1 MRLNHLDIL
10 EQCFRDK
17 FRGYNKQEVDMF
29 LHLVAD
35 DFKEMSEE
43 IDGLKRKIAS
53 KNKTIK
59 DLKSQPHAG
68 AQNGSADPGIS
79 PEVLKDKARQ
89 VMREVKEQADIQ
101 RKKARQELNGLK
113 KDIEKLTRD
122 KSSLIKNIK
131 KSALEHFDQF
141 KK

>member
-43 IDGLKRKIAS
+43 IERLK
-53 KNKTIK
+53 IK
-59 DLKSQPHAG
+59 VAENDDLVDDLKNQSQQG
-68 AQNGSADPGIS
+68 FENGSEIT
-79 PEVLKDKARQ
+79 PEALKDKARQ
-89 VMREVKEQADIQ
+89 VMREVTEQADIQ
-101 RKKARQELNGLK
+101 KKKALQELSGLK
-113 KDIEKLTRD
+113 KEIEKLTRD
-122 KSSLIKNIK
+122 KSSLIDNLK

>member
-17 FRGYNKQEVDMF
+17 FRGYNKQEVDTF

-43 IDGLKRKIAS
+43 IEQQKKEIDKKNQVIAKLKKQNPADTQT
-53 KNKTIK
+53 NKGNPQIT
-59 DLKSQPHAG
+59 
-68 AQNGSADPGIS
+68 
-79 PEVLKDKARQ
+79 PELIKDKAKQ
-89 VMREVKEQADIQ
+89 VIWVAREQAEKH
-101 RKKARQELNGLK
+101 KKMVEQELDVLK
-113 KDIEKLTRD
+113 KEIQKLTQT
-122 KSSLIKNIK
+122 KSSLIQNLK
-131 KSALEHFDQF
+131 KSAREHFEQF

>member
-43 IDGLKRKIAS
+43 IDNLKRKIAD
-53 KNKTIK
+53 KNDLIA
-59 DLKSQPHAG
+59 DLKGGSQT
-68 AQNGSADPGIS
+68 NSDDDSADPKIAR
-79 PEVLKDKARQ
+79 ETLKEKARQ
-89 VMREVKEQADIQ
+89 VMREVREQTEGHK
-101 RKKARQELNGLK
+101 KKAERELNGLK
-113 KDIEKLTRD
+113 KEIDKLTQE
-122 KSSLIKNIK
+122 KSSLINNIK

>member
-43 IDGLKRKIAS
+43 IESLKRKIAD
-53 KNKTIK
+53 KNDVIE
-59 DLKSQPHAG
+59 DLKGQSQE
-68 AQNGSADPGIS
+68 GSQDGPTDSGVT
-79 PEVLKDKARQ
+79 PEALKEKARQ
-89 VMREVKEQADIQ
+89 VMREVTAQADIQ
-101 RKKARQELNGLK
+101 KKKVLQELSGLK

-122 KSSLIKNIK
+122 KSSLIDNIK

>member
-43 IDGLKRKIAS
+43 IENLKKKIKH
-53 KNKTIK
+53 KNDVIK
-59 DLKSQPHAG
+59 DLKSQSGRGH
-68 AQNGSADPGIS
+68 QNDSADPKITQ
-79 PEVLKDKARQ
+79 EILKDKARQ
-89 VMREVKEQADIQ
+89 VIREVREQAEIHK
-101 RKKARQELNGLK
+101 KKAQQELSGLK
-113 KDIEKLTRD
+113 KEIYKLTHK
-122 KSSLIKNIK
+122 KSSLIQNIK
-131 KSALEHFDQF
+131 KSALEHLEQF

>member
-43 IDGLKRKIAS
+43 IDNLKKRIAE
-53 KNKTIK
+53 KDDLIN
-59 DLKSQPHAG
+59 DLKSQSRAG
-68 AQNGSADPGIS
+68 AHSDSTDPKITA
-79 PEVLKDKARQ
+79 EALKDKARQ
-89 VMREVKEQADIQ
+89 VMREVKVQADIQ
-101 RKKARQELNGLK
+101 TKKARLELSALK
-113 KDIEKLTRD
+113 KEIEKLTTE
-122 KSSLIKNIK
+122 KSSLIDNIK

>member
-43 IDGLKRKIAS
+43 IENLKRKIAD
-53 KNKTIK
+53 KNDVIE
-59 DLKSQPHAG
+59 DLKGQSQE
-68 AQNGSADPGIS
+68 GSPDDRTGS
-79 PEVLKDKARQ
+79 GVTPEALKEKARQ
-89 VMREVKEQADIQ
+89 VMREVTAQADIQ
-101 RKKARQELNGLK
+101 KKKVLQELSGLK

-122 KSSLIKNIK
+122 KSSLINNIK
-131 KSALEHFDQF
+131 KSALDHF

>member
-43 IDGLKRKIAS
+43 IDSLKRKIAK

-59 DLKSQPHAG
+59 DLKSQPQTG
-68 AQNGSADPGIS
+68 APNDSADPGIM
-79 PEVLKDKARQ
+79 PEALKEKARQ
-89 VMREVKEQADIQ
+89 VMQEVKEQADIQ
-101 RKKARQELNGLK
+101 RKKARRELNGLK
-113 KDIEKLTRD
+113 KEIEKLTRD
-122 KSSLIKNIK
+122 KSSLIQNIK

>member
-43 IDGLKRKIAS
+43 IESLNRKIAD
-53 KNKTIK
+53 KNDVIE
-59 DLKSQPHAG
+59 DLKSQ
-68 AQNGSADPGIS
+68 S
-79 PEVLKDKARQ
+79 PEGSHDSGFTPEALKEKARQ
-89 VMREVKEQADIQ
+89 VMREVKTQADIQ
-101 RKKARQELNGLK
+101 TKKARLELSALK

-122 KSSLIKNIK
+122 KSSLIDNIK

>member
-43 IDGLKRKIAS
+43 IERLK
-53 KNKTIK
+53 IK
-59 DLKSQPHAG
+59 VAENSDLIDDLKNQSQAG
-68 AQNGSADPGIS
+68 SGNGSEGSGIT
-79 PEVLKDKARQ
+79 PEALKDKARQ
-89 VMREVKEQADIQ
+89 VMREVTEQADIQ
-101 RKKARQELNGLK
+101 KKKALQELSGLK
-113 KDIEKLTRD
+113 KEIEKLTRD
-122 KSSLIKNIK
+122 KSSLIDNLK

>member
-43 IDGLKRKIAS
+43 IDGLKRKIAN

-59 DLKSQPHAG
+59 DLKSQPQTG
-68 AQNGSADPGIS
+68 AKNGSADPGIS
-79 PEVLKDKARQ
+79 PEVLKEKARQ
-89 VMREVKEQADIQ
+89 VMQEVKAQADIQ
-101 RKKARQELNGLK
+101 RKKVRQELNGLK

-122 KSSLIKNIK
+122 KSSLIQNIK

>member
-43 IDGLKRKIAS
+43 IENLKKKIKH
-53 KNKTIK
+53 KNGIIQ
-59 DLKSQPHAG
+59 DLKSQSGTGP
-68 AQNGSADPGIS
+68 QNDSANPKITQ
-79 PEVLKDKARQ
+79 EILKDKARQ
-89 VMREVKEQADIQ
+89 VIREVREQAEIHK
-101 RKKARQELNGLK
+101 KKAQQELSGLK
-113 KDIEKLTRD
+113 KEIYKLTHK
-122 KSSLIKNIK
+122 KSSLIQNIK
-131 KSALEHFDQF
+131 KSALEHLEQF

>member
-17 FRGYNKQEVDMF
+17 FKGYNKQEVDMF

-43 IDGLKRKIAS
+43 IDNLKRKIEHKDEIIDELES
-53 KNKTIK
+53 QHRTNPKN
-59 DLKSQPHAG
+59 D
-68 AQNGSADPGIS
+68 SADPQFSKEI
-79 PEVLKDKARQ
+79 LKEKARL
-89 VMREVKEQADIQ
+89 VMQEVREQTEHHK
-101 RKKARQELNGLK
+101 KKAQRELNGLK
-113 KDIEKLTRD
+113 KEIEKLTQER
-122 KSSLIKNIK
+122 SSLIINIK
-131 KSALEHFDQF
+131 KSALEHFSQF

>member
-43 IDGLKRKIAS
+43 IENLKKKIKH
-53 KNKTIK
+53 KNDIIE
-59 DLKSQPHAG
+59 DLKSQSG
-68 AQNGSADPGIS
+68 TGSQTDSADPHTAHEI
-79 PEVLKDKARQ
+79 LKDKARQ
-89 VMREVKEQADIQ
+89 VILEVREQAEGHK
-101 RKKARQELNGLK
+101 KKARQELSGLR
-113 KDIEKLTRD
+113 KDIKKLTAE
-122 KSSLIKNIK
+122 KSNLIKNIK

>member
-43 IDGLKRKIAS
+43 IDSLKRKIAN
-53 KNKTIK
+53 KNKTIR
-59 DLKSQPHAG
+59 DLKSQPRTG
-68 AQNGSADPGIS
+68 SENDSADPGIS
-79 PEVLKDKARQ
+79 PEVLKEKARQ
-89 VMREVKEQADIQ
+89 VMQEVKAQADIQ

-122 KSSLIKNIK
+122 KSSLIQNIK

>member
-43 IDGLKRKIAS
+43 IENLKKKIKH
-53 KNKTIK
+53 KNDVIK
-59 DLKSQPHAG
+59 DLKSQSGTGP
-68 AQNGSADPGIS
+68 QNDSADPKITQ
-79 PEVLKDKARQ
+79 EILKDKARQ
-89 VMREVKEQADIQ
+89 VIREVREQAEIHK
-101 RKKARQELNGLK
+101 KKAQQELSGLK
-113 KDIEKLTRD
+113 KEIQKLTKE
-122 KSSLIKNIK
+122 KSNLIQNIK
-131 KSALEHFDQF
+131 KSALEHLEQF

>member
-17 FRGYNKQEVDMF
+17 FRGYNKQEVDTF

-43 IDGLKRKIAS
+43 IEQQKKEIDKQNQLIEEL
-53 KNKTIK
+53 NKQNPADSQANNGNPQITPELIK
-59 DLKSQPHAG
+59 GKAKQVLRVAMEQAEKHKKK
-68 AQNGSADPGIS
+68 AQQELD
-79 PEVLKDKARQ
+79 VLK
-89 VMREVKEQADIQ
+89 KEIH
-101 RKKARQELNGLK
+101 
-113 KDIEKLTRD
+113 KLTQD
-122 KSSLIKNIK
+122 KSSLIQNLK
-131 KSALEHFDQF
+131 KSVREHFEQF

>member
-43 IDGLKRKIAS
+43 IEKLKIKIAE
-53 KNKTIK
+53 KNDIIK
-59 DLKSQPHAG
+59 DLKSQSEAG
-68 AQNGSADPGIS
+68 PQNDSADPQIM
-79 PEVLKDKARQ
+79 PEILKDKARQ
-89 VMREVKEQADIQ
+89 VMREVREQTETHK
-101 RKKARQELNGLK
+101 KKAQQELNGLK
-113 KDIEKLTRD
+113 KEIQKLTQD
-122 KSSLIKNIK
+122 KSGLIDNIK
-131 KSALEHFDQF
+131 KSALEHLEQF

>member
-43 IDGLKRKIAS
+43 IERLKIKIAE
-53 KNKTIK
+53 NDDLIE
-59 DLKSQPHAG
+59 DLKNQSQAG
-68 AQNGSADPGIS
+68 SENVSEGSGIT
-79 PEVLKDKARQ
+79 PEALKDKARQ
-89 VMREVKEQADIQ
+89 VMREVTEQADLQ
-101 RKKARQELNGLK
+101 KKKALQELSGLK
-113 KDIEKLTRD
+113 KEIEKLSRD
-122 KSSLIKNIK
+122 KSSLIDNIK

>member
-43 IDGLKRKIAS
+43 IESLKRKIAK

-59 DLKSQPHAG
+59 DLKSQPQTG
-68 AQNGSADPGIS
+68 SENGSADPGIT
-79 PEVLKDKARQ
+79 PEVLKEKARQ
-89 VMREVKEQADIQ
+89 VMQEVKEQADIQ

-113 KDIEKLTRD
+113 KEIEKLTRD
-122 KSSLIKNIK
+122 KSSLIQNIK

>member
-43 IDGLKRKIAS
+43 IENLKRKIAD
-53 KNKTIK
+53 KNDVIE
-59 DLKSQPHAG
+59 DLKSQSRE
-68 AQNGSADPGIS
+68 GSPDGPTDSGVT
-79 PEVLKDKARQ
+79 PEALKEKARQ
-89 VMREVKEQADIQ
+89 VMREVTAQADIQ
-101 RKKARQELNGLK
+101 KKRALQELSGLK

-122 KSSLIKNIK
+122 KSSLIDNIK

>member
-43 IDGLKRKIAS
+43 IESLKKKI
-53 KNKTIK
+53 KNKNDLIK
-59 DLKSQPHAG
+59 DLKSKSGVDP
-68 AQNGSADPGIS
+68 QNSSADPQTAQEI
-79 PEVLKDKARQ
+79 LKDKARQ
-89 VMREVKEQADIQ
+89 VIREVREQAENHK
-101 RKKARQELNGLK
+101 KKAQQELSGLK
-113 KDIEKLTRD
+113 KEIKKLTTE
-122 KSSLIKNIK
+122 KSNLIQNIK

>member
-43 IDGLKRKIAS
+43 IENLKKKIE
-53 KNKTIK
+53 
-59 DLKSQPHAG
+59 DLKSQSPEG
-68 AQNGSADPGIS
+68 SREGSADSGIT
-79 PEVLKDKARQ
+79 PEALKEKARQ
-89 VMREVKEQADIQ
+89 VMREVTAQADIQ
-101 RKKARQELNGLK
+101 KKKALQELSGLK

-122 KSSLIKNIK
+122 KSSLIDNIK
-131 KSALEHFDQF
+131 KSALDHF

>member
-43 IDGLKRKIAS
+43 IESLKIKIAE
-53 KNKTIK
+53 NDNLIK
-59 DLKSQPHAG
+59 DLKGQS
-68 AQNGSADPGIS
+68 QNGSGDSEITA
-79 PEVLKDKARQ
+79 EALKDKARQ
-89 VMREVKEQADIQ
+89 VMREVTEQADLQ
-101 RKKARQELNGLK
+101 KKKALQELSSLK
-113 KDIEKLTRD
+113 KEIEKLTRD
-122 KSSLIKNIK
+122 KSSLIDNLK
-131 KSALEHFDQF
+131 KSAHEHFDRF

>member
-43 IDGLKRKIAS
+43 IENLKKKIKH
-53 KNKTIK
+53 KNDLIK
-59 DLKSQPHAG
+59 DLKSKSGSGP
-68 AQNGSADPGIS
+68 QNGSADPQTAQEI
-79 PEVLKDKARQ
+79 LKDKARQ
-89 VMREVKEQADIQ
+89 VIREVREQAESHKKKAQQELSGLKRDIQ
-101 RKKARQELNGLK
+101 
-113 KDIEKLTRD
+113 KLTQE
-122 KSSLIKNIK
+122 KSNLIQNIK
-131 KSALEHFDQF
+131 KSALEHLEQF

>member
-29 LHLVAD
+29 LHLVSD

-43 IDGLKRKIAS
+43 IDRLKSKIAH
-53 KNKTIK
+53 KNDLIK
-59 DLKSQPHAG
+59 DLKSQSQTG
-68 AQNGSADPGIS
+68 SENDSADPQIS
-79 PEVLKDKARQ
+79 REVLKEKARQ
-89 VMREVKEQADIQ
+89 VMREVREQTESQ
-101 RKKARQELNGLK
+101 KKKALQELNALK
-113 KDIEKLTRD
+113 NEIQKLTHE
-122 KSSLIKNIK
+122 KSSLIDNIK
-131 KSALEHFDQF
+131 KSAREHFDQF

>member
-43 IDGLKRKIAS
+43 IESLKKKIAH
-53 KNKTIK
+53 KNDVIE
-59 DLKSQPHAG
+59 DLKSQ
-68 AQNGSADPGIS
+68 S
-79 PEVLKDKARQ
+79 PEGSEGSDDSGFTPEALKEKARQ
-89 VMREVKEQADIQ
+89 VMREVKTQADIQ
-101 RKKARQELNGLK
+101 TKKARLELSALK

-122 KSSLIKNIK
+122 KSSLIANIK

>member
-43 IDGLKRKIAS
+43 IESLKKKIAH
-53 KNKTIK
+53 KNDLIN
-59 DLKSQPHAG
+59 DLKSQSEAG
-68 AQNGSADPGIS
+68 NQNDSADPEITR
-79 PEVLKDKARQ
+79 EILKEKARQ
-89 VMREVKEQADIQ
+89 VMREVRDQTESQK
-101 RKKARQELNGLK
+101 KKALQELNTLK
-113 KDIEKLTRD
+113 NEIQKLTQE
-122 KSSLIKNIK
+122 KSSLIDNIK
-131 KSALEHFDQF
+131 KSAREHFDQF

>member
-43 IDGLKRKIAS
+43 IESLKKKIAH
-53 KNKTIK
+53 KNDVIE
-59 DLKSQPHAG
+59 DLKSQ
-68 AQNGSADPGIS
+68 S
-79 PEVLKDKARQ
+79 PEGSQDFGFTPEALKEKARK
-89 VMREVKEQADIQ
+89 VMREVKTQADIQ
-101 RKKARQELNGLK
+101 TKKARLELSALK

-122 KSSLIKNIK
+122 KSSLIANIK
-131 KSALEHFDQF
+131 KSALEHFEQF

>member
-35 DFKEMSEE
+35 DFKQMSEE
-43 IDGLKRKIAS
+43 IESL
-53 KNKTIK
+53 KNKIEHKNGIIK
-59 DLKSQPHAG
+59 DLKSQSGRDP
-68 AQNGSADPGIS
+68 QNDSADPQTAQEI
-79 PEVLKDKARQ
+79 LKEKARQ
-89 VMREVKEQADIQ
+89 VIREVREQAENHK
-101 RKKARQELNGLK
+101 KKAQQELSGLK
-113 KDIEKLTRD
+113 KEIQKLTRE
-122 KSSLIKNIK
+122 KSNLIQNIK